1 MSVDHQAH
9 PPPPSN
15 PSLSAVAVKLP
26 QFFDRNPAV
35 WFIQAEAQFH
45 LAGVTSQLTKFYHV
59 TSALTPTAADE
70 VYDVLANPSPTTPYD
85 QLKQAL
91 LQRTTSSSRSRLQQL
106 LSAEELGDRR
116 PTQLLRRMRQ
126 LLGDNSATMDDVLLR
141 ELFLQRLPQNVQ
153 MVLATAANMSLDQL
167 ATLADAVVE
176 VATPSIAATAAPQ
189 HPVLPTPSA
198 AASPSGS
205 PQLEDLCRE
214 FRALASLIAA
224 SHAPPQQ
231 TRQPY
236 RRRRFSR
243 SPRRYSPSR
252 SNSRDRDGSLAT
264 TICWYHRKFGAEARH
279 CLLPCSWQQG
289 NPPVGH

>member
-1 MSVDHQAH
+1 MSVDHQVH

-15 PSLSAVAVKLP
+15 PSLSALAVKLP

-35 WFIQAEAQFH
+35 WFIQAEALFH
-45 LAGVTSQLTKFYHV
+45 LAGVTSQLTKSYHV

-126 LLGDNSATMDDVLLR
+126 LLGGNSATMDDVLLR

-153 MVLATAANMSLDQL
+153 MVMATAANMSLDQL

-189 HPVLPTPSA
+189 HLVPPTPSA

-205 PQLEDLCRE
+205 PQLEELCHE

-224 SHAPPQQ
+224 SHAPPPQ

-252 SNSRDRDGSLAT
+252 SNSRDRDGSPTT
-264 TICWYHRKFGAEARH
+264 TICWYHRKFGSEARH
-279 CLLPCSWQQG
+279 CQLPCSWQPG
-289 NPPVGH
+289 NPPAGH